1 MRCLRGPEEMCNLMA
16 ARRQILWQGTDDLRA
31 WLRSAGYVA
40 FIPLTVTLGNL
51 PAWQVKIGEWV
62 EISGTQAG
70 GARSCKF
77 LWQGLRLSGWIILS
91 HHCALVSLFFFFL
104 SVLRRMMMAAGWV
117 AAVNVLVGDPEKDAP
132 WSDYCFLHELRHN
145 EDSHECTTCPNENLK
160 MLWNLLI
167 CVNCAH

>member
-91 HHCALVSLFFFFL
+91 HHCALVSLFFFSFCI
-104 SVLRRMMMAAGWV
+104 
-117 AAVNVLVGDPEKDAP
+117 EKDDDGSRLGCCCKCARRGSRERCSVK
-132 WSDYCFLHELRHN
+132 WLLFSTWVTSQRGFTRMYNLSEWEFENVVELINMR
-145 EDSHECTTCPNENLK
+145 
-160 MLWNLLI
+160 
-167 CVNCAH
+167 